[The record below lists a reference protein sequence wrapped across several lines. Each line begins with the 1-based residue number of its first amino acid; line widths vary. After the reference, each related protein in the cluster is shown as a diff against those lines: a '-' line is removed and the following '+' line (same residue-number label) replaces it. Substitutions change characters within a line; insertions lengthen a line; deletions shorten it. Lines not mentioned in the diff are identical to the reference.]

1 MFSAGRA
8 LQVRPVGAMRFAV
21 LSFILLVLL
30 LVLAARAEA
39 RLTAPEIDAVVAAPP
54 SNAQVPLALTLQD
67 ETGVKRTLQAAIAS
81 TPAVLILADYA
92 CQALCGPVLTLV
104 ATSLERSGL
113 QAGKDYR
120 LVVIGLDPRKGP
132 AQAKAMKAAQIGES
146 GPLAAATTLLSAD
159 DVTLH
164 QLTTALG
171 YRSVY
176 DAENDQFAHPVVVFV
191 LTADGRVA
199 RALSALGIDAD
210 DLRLALIEA
219 GEGRIGS
226 TADKIRLLCYGFDP
240 AAGVYTPAVH
250 RLLAFGWLLTAIG
263 LASGIGMI
271 AVKSRRARAS

>member
-1 MFSAGRA
+1 
-8 LQVRPVGAMRFAV
+8 MRFAV

-39 RLTAPEIDAVVAAPP
+39 RLIAPEIDAVAASPP
-54 SNAQVPLALTLQD
+54 SNAQVPLSLTLKD
-67 ETGVKRTLQAAIAS
+67 EAGVERTLGAAVAD

-92 CQALCGPVLTLV
+92 CQALCGPVLALA

-132 AQAKAMKAAQIGES
+132 AQAKAMKAAQIGEN
-146 GPLAAATTLLSAD
+146 GPLAEATTLLSAD
-159 DVTLH
+159 DVTLR
-164 QLTTALG
+164 QVTTALG
-171 YRSVY
+171 YRSAY
-176 DAENDQFAHPVVVFV
+176 DAENDQFAHPAVVFV

-240 AAGVYTPAVH
+240 AAGVYTPAIH

-263 LASGIGMI
+263 LAGGIGLM
-271 AVKSRRARAS
+271 AMKTRRARAS